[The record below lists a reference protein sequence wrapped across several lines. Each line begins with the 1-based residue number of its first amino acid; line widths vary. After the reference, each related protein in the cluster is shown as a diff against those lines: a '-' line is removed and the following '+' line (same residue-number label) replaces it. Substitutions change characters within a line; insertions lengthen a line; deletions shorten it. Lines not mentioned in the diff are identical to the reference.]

1 MRRGKEGR
9 GRVGGGGGRGSRGRG
24 EADPEVKS
32 FAPHC
37 AATFVFVGKQT
48 LSFMFNCP
56 IC

>member
-9 GRVGGGGGRGSRGRG
+9 GGGRRGRAG